1 MATVQVGGIVLGYG
15 DACTDDRDDQYQRAV
30 LI

>member
-15 DACTDDRDDQYQRAV
+15 DACTVDRDGQHQRAV